1 MGWFDLQLELEW
13 WQWVLLGVLVALALA
28 GLWYVVLWLR
38 GYRCL
43 PLTTTDCPGGKPHHL
58 VYVDDFEL
66 AALAKIAKHTGKPC
80 HGIRSYPPKPKRR
93 KVVDRV
99 QEEEREHPEF
109 AKARQDAE
117 EAARHPCKDEAPN
130 VIRCETGCDQRE
142 DELVYDEIPDGKG
155 ACWGKTCMMTDTIA
169 KDQRRQ
175 LNQGQTQISNPLLP
189 GQGARAP
196 VTHDELQRCADAEA
210 FEDEEEKQEED
221 EEENNGAMVEM
232 LQAATDDYFN
242 LEGHMVYYYTD
253 QGIGRFARAGPYTML
268 ERTQNPNVYDVH
280 VHLDS
285 LYYPTIRIS
294 RIGGVLIPGTG
305 PPHRLDQWWNYY
317 DGQLGDWMIP
327 APGTDNTD
335 TFSDDEFFHV

>member
-58 VYVDDFEL
+58 VYVDDYEL

-175 LNQGQTQISNPLLP
+175 LNQGQTQITNPLLP
-189 GQGARAP
+189 GVGARAP
-196 VTHDELQRCADAEA
+196 VTRDELQRCASPEA
-210 FEDEEEKQEED
+210 FEDDEED
-221 EEENNGAMVEM
+221 EDNEFEDSGHVAFADQDPWGSDEPWVYTVHNDYDYTTIGEPTVISVAEPLTRGELIEQYQSATGIDVGGDNAVVFLGNMELGEYYSGEELPDGE
-232 LQAATDDYFN
+232 
-242 LEGHMVYYYTD
+242 YTVV
-253 QGIGRFARAGPYTML
+253 P
-268 ERTQNPNVYDVH
+268 
-280 VHLDS
+280 S
-285 LYYPTIRIS
+285 
-294 RIGGVLIPGTG
+294 
-305 PPHRLDQWWNYY
+305 
-317 DGQLGDWMIP
+317 
-327 APGTDNTD
+327 
-335 TFSDDEFFHV
+335 